1 MFAGLFFCA
10 ALCHPDEERAE
21 AEVRDEAADGAG
33 RAVRPGFREPV
44 DARDVEDSRNQ
55 AADGAA
61 RDEAGSDGVQGCKR
75 QP

>member
-21 AEVRDEAADGAG
+21 AEVGDEAGGGAG